1 MCRIL
6 LLLEIVMLAFASQA
20 MAQSDTLLTRCHTL
34 MFWNVENAFWPD
46 NDPRYQDDDFT
57 PEGIHRWTRSRLR
70 QKLTLLNRV
79 IMAAGGGKAPM
90 VIGLA
95 EVEGDSVM
103 RYWTH
108 STSLWDEGYRYVVC
122 DSADVRGI
130 HTALLY
136 QPSEFHLVSHASHSI
151 MMPNNHHATRQ
162 LLHAAGRLASGDTL
176 DLIVC
181 HLPSQLGGSRQSQD
195 ARDVAH
201 RVLMQLADSITRSR
215 NHPQVVIMGDM
226 NEAPL
231 SRHAWWQDAGKSYE
245 KRQGSNRSKE
255 PTKIK
260 CKESGNSN
268 NHNSWNNLMLPLQ
281 QALTRHPGQ
290 YGSHK
295 YQGQWSFLDQ
305 FIVNE
310 ELLPYIRHAS
320 SFSLPFM
327 LTADESN
334 LGHRP
339 RRAYYGAQYEGG
351 PSDHLPIIVELLF
364 TF

>member
-6 LLLEIVMLAFASQA
+6 LLLEIAILTFATQA
-20 MAQSDTLLTRCHTL
+20 MTPSDTLMTRRHTL

-57 PEGIHRWTRSRLR
+57 PDGIHRWTHSRLR
-70 QKLTLLNRV
+70 QKLTQLNRV
-79 IMAAGGGKAPM
+79 IMAAGGGKVPM
-90 VIGLA
+90 VVGLA

-108 STSLWDEGYRYVVC
+108 STSLWDEGYRYIVC

-151 MMPNNHHATRQ
+151 TMPNGHHTTRQ

-181 HLPSQLGGSRQSQD
+181 HLPSQLGGIRQSQD
-195 ARDVAH
+195 ARDAAH
-201 RVLMQLADSITRSR
+201 CVLMHLADSIVMSR
-215 NHPQVVIMGDM
+215 RHPQVVIMGDM

-231 SRHAWWQDAGKSYE
+231 RRHAWWQDAGKSYE
-245 KRQGSNRSKE
+245 KMQESNKE
-255 PTKIK
+255 PDKSK
-260 CKESGNSN
+260 DKESGNNSN
-268 NHNSWNNLMLPLQ
+268 HKSWHNLMLPLQ
-281 QALTRHPGQ
+281 QALNRHPGQ

-295 YQGQWSFLDQ
+295 YQGEWSFLDQ

-310 ELLPYIRHAS
+310 ELLPYTSQAS

-351 PSDHLPIIVELLF
+351 LSDHLPIIVELHI